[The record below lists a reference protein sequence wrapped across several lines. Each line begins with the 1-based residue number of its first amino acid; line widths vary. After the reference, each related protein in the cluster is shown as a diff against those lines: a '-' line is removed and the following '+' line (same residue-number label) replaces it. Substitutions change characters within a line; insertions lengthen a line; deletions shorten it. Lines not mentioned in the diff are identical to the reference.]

1 MLSSLIFHRFSSIFI
16 NFHSFLR
23 YVVVLS
29 CRHTFFRKFYL
40 SWTPPW
46 TLSLHFS
53 PFFINFHSFSLIF
66 CCHHSFFIVFHRFS
80 SFFIVFHQFSLIFT
94 LCRRVVMS
102 SYFFRKIYPVH
113 GHPLGHFPEHMNN
126 RKFSINNLSR
136 RLKFHLPP
144 SFMRADSTRSV
155 RKAQCVCVLVEAIN
169 NVSRFHTFLN
179 PIPVIF
185 VSFGS
190 SLLKRIMTLG

>member
-1 MLSSLIFHRFSSIFI
+1 MTTNMIFHRFSSIFTH
-16 NFHSFLR
+16 FYSFPR
-23 YVVVLS
+23 VVIT
-29 CRHTFFRKFYL
+29 H
-40 SWTPPW
+40 
-46 TLSLHFS
+46 
-53 PFFINFHSFSLIF
+53 FSLIIP
-66 CCHHSFFIVFHRFS
+66 HVVITHFS

-155 RKAQCVCVLVEAIN
+155 RKAQCVCV
-169 NVSRFHTFLN
+169 
-179 PIPVIF
+179 
-185 VSFGS
+185 
-190 SLLKRIMTLG
+190 